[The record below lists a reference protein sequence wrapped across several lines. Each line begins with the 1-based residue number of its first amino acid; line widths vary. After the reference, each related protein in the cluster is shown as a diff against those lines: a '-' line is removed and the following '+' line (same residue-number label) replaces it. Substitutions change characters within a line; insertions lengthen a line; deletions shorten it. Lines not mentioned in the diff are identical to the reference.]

1 MAAIAAETPPVVPIV
16 CAALVDRDGR
26 VLLQQRP
33 KGKAM
38 AGLWEFPGG
47 KIAAGESPEG
57 ALCRELREELGIGVS
72 EASLAPFGFAS
83 HRYDSFHIL
92 LLLYLCRR
100 WEGSPV
106 AREGQGLAWV
116 TPSAMSDYPMPEA
129 DKPLVAMLRTVSEV

>member
-1 MAAIAAETPPVVPIV
+1 MAATAADPLPIVPIV
-16 CAALVDRDGR
+16 SAALIDPRGQ

-47 KIAAGESPEG
+47 KIAAGETPEA
-57 ALCRELREELGIGVS
+57 ALCRELEEELGIAVAEGDI
-72 EASLAPFGFAS
+72 AAFGFAS

-100 WEGSPV
+100 WQGAPTPRENQAIAWCSP
-106 AREGQGLAWV
+106 AQ
-116 TPSAMSDYPMPEA
+116 MSDYPMPAA
-129 DKPLVAMLRTVSEV
+129 DAPLVTLLQQRL

>member
-1 MAAIAAETPPVVPIV
+1 MAATGADGPPIIPIV
-16 CAALVDRDGR
+16 CAALVDGDGK

-47 KIAAGESPEG
+47 KIAAGESPEA
-57 ALCRELREELGIGVS
+57 ALCRELKEELGLDIAA
-72 EASLAPFGFAS
+72 ASLAPFGFAS
-83 HRYDSFHIL
+83 HRYASFHIL

-100 WEGSPV
+100 WEGTPT

-116 TPSAMSDYPMPEA
+116 VPENMRDYPMPPA
-129 DKPLVAMLRTVSEV
+129 DEPLVALLRERL